1 MLTLDPESIE
11 LRIKNG
17 GLYIV
22 ALYISGRERGG
33 LHGGGGRWWVDRISI
48 VFFFDSLIIPNNC

>member
-33 LHGGGGRWWVDRISI
+33 LQGGGGRWWVDKISI
-48 VFFFDSLIIPNNC
+48 VFLIH